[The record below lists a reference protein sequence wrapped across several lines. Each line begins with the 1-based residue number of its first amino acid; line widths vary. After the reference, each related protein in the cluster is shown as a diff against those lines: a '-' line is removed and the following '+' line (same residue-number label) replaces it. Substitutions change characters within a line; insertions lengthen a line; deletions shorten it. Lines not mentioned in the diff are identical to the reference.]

1 MEQPPGDCGE
11 GAFLVLSSEHFCPT
25 HGAWVQSNRS
35 TLMQGLVKLLNA
47 KDKIAMKSEVNKSR
61 EKNHIGFI
69 FLYCRSIFKMYGNE
83 LDLQTLVWTHVYHN
97 I

>member
-11 GAFLVLSSEHFCPT
+11 GAFLVLFFEHFCPT

-35 TLMQGLVKLLNA
+35 PLMQGLVKLLNA

-61 EKNHIGFI
+61 EKNHIGII
-69 FLYCRSIFKMYGNE
+69 FLYCSSIFKMYGNE